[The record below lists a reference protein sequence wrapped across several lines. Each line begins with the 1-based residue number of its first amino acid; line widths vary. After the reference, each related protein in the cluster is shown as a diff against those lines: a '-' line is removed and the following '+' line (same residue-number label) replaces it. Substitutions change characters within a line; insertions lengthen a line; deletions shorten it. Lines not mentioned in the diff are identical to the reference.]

1 MARIEKTITI
11 DRPPDDVWSVVSDFG
26 AISSWFPAI
35 AASSFADGIRECTLE
50 GGGTL
55 REEIVDRDD
64 AGRRYTYRITA
75 SSLPLDHH
83 HASMTVH
90 GEGSGSLVTWV
101 TEVRPDELAE
111 AMAPVFEDGM
121 KGLKA
126 RLEAT

>member
-11 DRPPDDVWSVVSDFG
+11 DRSPDDVWGVVGDFG
-26 AISSWFPAI
+26 AISTWVPAI
-35 AASSFADGIRECTLE
+35 AASSFGDGVRECTLE

-75 SSLPLDHH
+75 SPLPLEHH
-83 HASMTVH
+83 HASMAV
-90 GEGSGSLVTWV
+90 EAAGSGSRVTWV
-101 TEVRPDELAE
+101 TEISPDELVG
-111 AMAPVFEDGM
+111 AMEPVVEDGITA
-121 KGLKA
+121 LKA